1 MIKNSYTKSC
11 VVMSKRGYVEI
22 IWRLP
27 IGDQVN
33 EIREYK
39 GDDELDEYI
48 AETTDKYNWVLDEVF
63 MK

>member
-1 MIKNSYTKSC
+1 MAGKT
-11 VVMSKRGYVEI
+11 YVEI

-33 EIREYK
+33 EIRQFN

-48 AETTDKYNWVLDEVF
+48 AETTDKYGWVMDEVF
-63 MK
+63 SK

>member
-1 MIKNSYTKSC
+1 
-11 VVMSKRGYVEI
+11 MSKRGYVEI

-48 AETTDKYNWVLDEVF
+48 AETTYKYNWVLDEVF
-63 MK
+63 LK